1 MAHLDKPDAPQQ
13 APSKQDLVEEL
24 AQLEKAARTN
34 GHNVLANIL
43 WLAKTEAGRHRS
55 QTAQIDESE

>member
-24 AQLEKAARTN
+24 AQLC
-34 GHNVLANIL
+34 VV
-43 WLAKTEAGRHRS
+43 KTIGTTEGV
-55 QTAQIDESE
+55 D